1 MLGKHQLLVTLFR
14 NLNQSAIGQYRNMFL
29 LYDLS
34 NAGKQ
39 AKTMAR
45 LGMTILGLMLSLIH
59 DTTQQLQYH
68 RFPNFYTLQRYPI
81 FNGYFG
87 SGTGGGFYHRYVKGL
102 YINSKHC

>member
-1 MLGKHQLLVTLFR
+1 M
-14 NLNQSAIGQYRNMFL
+14 
-29 LYDLS
+29 YDLS

-45 LGMTILGLMLSLIH
+45 LGIAILGLILSLIH

-102 YINSKHC
+102 YINSKHCSKHIHNDVKN